1 LAAEDASASVDEGD
15 FDFEFDFFPD
25 QPEAIGEE
33 GEELLWEEPASR
45 EAPRRAPARTSPASP
60 SVVARRRVAAA
71 AAVALLLIIILV
83 VVLTS
88 GSGGG
93 ISGTYRSYLTGVSS
107 VATSSE
113 QTGSALGTL
122 NSKTAVAKLTSLIQQ
137 TSHDI
142 GRLEALTP
150 PAPLAQAQ
158 GQALASLDL
167 RLRGLQGL
175 RDSLSQALGG
185 SGDTAWEAAVST
197 QVDDLV
203 TSDVIWDQSVRLPAD
218 AVLQARSLGAAFP
231 PSTFVAD
238 RTALL
243 TSLGKLLGTSATSST
258 GPTLSLG
265 SKGADVTAWQT
276 ALNRWLTANGQAA
289 LTVDGTFGPST
300 QTATEALQTAEGLS
314 ADGVV
319 GPNTRSAL
327 QQALKGTSASSGTP
341 STSTQSLKLG
351 DTGSAVVAWQ
361 TQLNQWLKATAS
373 TQTQLTTDGSFG
385 QATQTATEQLQ
396 TAAGLTPTG
405 VVDAATQQAL
415 QTQLAHANPNR
426 G

>member
-1 LAAEDASASVDEGD
+1 MDEGE

-25 QPEAIGEE
+25 QPEAGGEE
-33 GEELLWEEPASR
+33 GGELLWEEPAAR
-45 EAPRRAPARTSPASP
+45 ELPRRTPARAAPP

-93 ISGTYRSYLTGVSS
+93 ISGSYRTYLTGVSS

-113 QTGSALGTL
+113 QTGSAVGALT
-122 NSKTAVAKLTSLIQQ
+122 SKTAVAKLTSLIQQ
-137 TSHDI
+137 TSHDLA
-142 GRLEALTP
+142 RLEALTP
-150 PAPLAQAQ
+150 PTPLAQAH
-158 GQALASLDL
+158 GQALAALDL

-185 SGDTAWEAAVST
+185 SADASWQAAVST

-203 TSDVIWDQSVRLPAD
+203 TSDVIWDQSVRKAAD
-218 AVLQARSLGAAFP
+218 AVLQARGLGAAFP

-243 TSLGKLLGTSATSST
+243 TSLGKLLGVSSTSSIS
-258 GPTLSLG
+258 GPTLSLD
-265 SKGADVTAWQT
+265 SKGTDVTAWQT
-276 ALNRWLTANGQAA
+276 ALNRWLTANGQTA

-300 QTATEALQTAEGLS
+300 QTATEQLQTAEGLS
-314 ADGVV
+314 PDGVV
-319 GPNTRSAL
+319 GPNTRQAL
-327 QQALKGTSASSGTP
+327 QQALQGTKSSSGTGTGSSSSSSSSA
-341 STSTQSLKLG
+341 STLKLG
-351 DTGSAVVAWQ
+351 DSGTAVVAWQ
-361 TQLNQWLKATAS
+361 TQLNEWLKATAP
-373 TQTQLTTDGSFG
+373 TETQLATDGTFG

-396 TAAGLTPTG
+396 THAGLTPTG
-405 VVDAATQQAL
+405 VVDAATRQAL
-415 QTQLAHANPNR
+415 QTALANANPSR